1 MKLLLTLSVI
11 IALTACGGGAP
22 IVAVTNQADPFGAF
36 IADGRPTVP
45 ATIVS
50 NPTDPFKPLAT
61 GGKP

>member
-36 IADGRPTVP
+36 IAAGKPTVS
-45 ATIVS
+45 TIIVS
-50 NPTDPFKPLAT
+50 NPIDPFKQLAT
-61 GGKP
+61 GN